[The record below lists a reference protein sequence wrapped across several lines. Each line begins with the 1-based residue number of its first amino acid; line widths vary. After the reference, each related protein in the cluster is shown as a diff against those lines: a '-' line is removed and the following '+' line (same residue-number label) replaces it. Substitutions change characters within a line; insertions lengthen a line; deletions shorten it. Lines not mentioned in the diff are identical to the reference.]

1 MKNIISSAAG
11 REKADIVL
19 KNGKIIDVLGH
30 RIVEGSVG
38 IKDGIILGIG
48 NYEGEK
54 EIDVKGVYIAPG
66 FVDCHIHIESTMV
79 TPSEF
84 SRLVAPWGV
93 TTVIADPHEIANVAG
108 EKGLKFMLEDSK
120 NSPVD
125 IEFMLPSCV
134 PATPFDDSGAV
145 IDGDLTK
152 ELLSKYDFKGLGE
165 MMNSVGV
172 VNCDEDIMKKLDCD
186 CIKDGHAPMLE
197 GKALNAYVCGGISN
211 DHECSNEK
219 EALEKVSAV
228 LNIYIRQGTGA
239 KNLDALISAVTPYN
253 LPHFAFCT
261 DDKHTEEIMK
271 EGTISNCIRLAIEKG
286 FDPISAYT
294 MASYNGAM
302 MNRLYD
308 RGAIAPNRI
317 ADIVVTEDISAQNIK
332 YVFKNGQL
340 IASDG
345 KVNFERV
352 SADSKDV
359 TDTVNIK
366 EMTSEDFKKDF
377 DKNEPVIEIETGSL
391 ITNAVYAESSQGLSL
406 CANIERYTGKSSMG
420 KCFLRGFTVENGAI
434 AQTIGHDSHN
444 ISVIGSDGENMAV
457 AVNALGKEGGIVV
470 VQDKK
475 VIANMPLPIGGLMSD
490 LDYETVAK
498 EQNEIVKG
506 AKKICENGSST
517 LLMVLAFVSLLVIPH
532 IKLNNRGLFNVD
544 KFEFYKK

>member
-30 RIVEGSVG
+30 RIVEGNVG

-48 NYEGEK
+48 DYEGEK
-54 EIDVKGVYIAPG
+54 EIDVNGAYVAPG

-145 IDGDLTK
+145 IDGNLTK

-197 GKALNAYVCGGISN
+197 GKELNAYVCGGISN

-219 EALEKVSAV
+219 EALEKVSAG

-239 KNLDALISAVTPYN
+239 KNLDALIGAVTPYN
-253 LPHFAFCT
+253 LPHFCT

-308 RGAIAPNRI
+308 RGAIAPNKI

-359 TDTVNIK
+359 TNTVNIK
-366 EMTSEDFKKDF
+366 KMTVEDFKKAF

-391 ITNAVYAESSQGLSL
+391 ITNAVYEESSQGLSL

-444 ISVIGSDGENMAV
+444 ISVIGSDGENMSV

-470 VQDKK
+470 VKDKK

-498 EQNEIVKG
+498 EQNEIVEG

-544 KFEFYKK
+544 KFEFYKN